1 MSFTSDS
8 QKKDTLNSQK
18 FSKKTNK
25 KKKNSQNSQNVQKSY
40 VKSSKKNLKSPKK
53 SQKSLRGKS
62 LNWRTLNLCV
72 LVIVSP
78 VQQRI

>member
-18 FSKKTNK
+18 FS
-25 KKKNSQNSQNVQKSY
+25 KKNSQNSQNVQKSY